1 MKEKLVVLIDLQAL
15 ETEAGHVQSAVDNAP
30 KEMEALDANLLQFQE
45 KISEETDKIEAL
57 KKKYRSW
64 ETDVE
69 TNLIRIRKSKEKMD
83 SVKNNKEYQ
92 SLQKEIESI
101 EARNSA
107 IEDDM
112 ILALDQMESGETA
125 INRLKVTLTRME
137 ADVAAQKDAIA
148 QKTEQDTQRLSE
160 LGKKRD
166 DLYNTVDPKI
176 LDTYEQVKKR
186 VKSAALVPVSH
197 AVCKGCHLMIPPQMF
212 NELQRW
218 EGLKFCPHCHRMIYW
233 LEDQ

>member
-15 ETEAGHVQSAVDNAP
+15 ETEAGHVQSAVDAAP
-30 KEMEALDANLLQFQE
+30 KEMEALNATLLQFQK
-45 KISEETDKIEAL
+45 KISEEAERIEGL
-57 KKKYRSW
+57 KKEYRSR
-64 ETDVE
+64 EADVE
-69 TNLIRIRKSKEKMD
+69 TNLTRIRKSKERMD

-92 SLQKEIESI
+92 SLQKEIDGL
-101 EARNSA
+101 EAQNSV

-112 ILALDQMESGETA
+112 ILSLDQIESGETA
-125 INRLKVTLTRME
+125 IKRLKVELVRME
-137 ADVAAQKDAIA
+137 ADVVAQKDAIA
-148 QKTEQDTQRLSE
+148 QKTEQGKQRLSE

-176 LDTYEQVKKR
+176 LETYEQVKKR

-218 EGLKFCPHCHRMIYW
+218 ESLKFCPHCHRMIYW